1 MHHAVA
7 GRSRFWSTGKRFFG
21 AEAKKRFLKNLSA
34 APPPKHPRLV
44 SDEDTNAAMAVLI
57 PLVTVDGRDSVLL
70 TKRSIHLRSH
80 RGEVCFPGGRKEPG
94 ETTTETALRET
105 MEEIGLRAEDVEVWG
120 LLKSVV
126 RRQADFVITPIVGY
140 VRDEKVLET
149 LKVSDDEVQA
159 VFTIPID
166 ELGRTAGLTKFHSKR
181 MRYTLP
187 CFDSTEFK
195 VHHNASNEYFHSTQ
209 RVWGLSAVMLH
220 QALTLL
226 NPEEYKHD
234 MIIKFF

>member
-1 MHHAVA
+1 M
-7 GRSRFWSTGKRFFG
+7 S
-21 AEAKKRFLKNLSA
+21 
-34 APPPKHPRLV
+34 
-44 SDEDTNAAMAVLI
+44 VLI

-105 MEEIGLRAEDVEVWG
+105 FEEIGLDSKNVEIWG
-120 LLKSVV
+120 NLKSVI
-126 RRQADFVITPIVGY
+126 RRQADFIVTPIVGHIT
-140 VRDEKVLET
+140 DESILDRLIVK
-149 LKVSDDEVQA
+149 SDEVQS

-166 ELGRTAGLTKFHSKR
+166 ELARNASLTKFNSKK
-181 MRYTLP
+181 MKYTLP
-187 CFDSTEFK
+187 TFDSTDFK
-195 VHHNASNEYFHSTQ
+195 VHHNASGEYLHSTQ

-226 NPEEYKHD
+226 NPEVYKHD
-234 MIIKFF
+234 LIVKFF